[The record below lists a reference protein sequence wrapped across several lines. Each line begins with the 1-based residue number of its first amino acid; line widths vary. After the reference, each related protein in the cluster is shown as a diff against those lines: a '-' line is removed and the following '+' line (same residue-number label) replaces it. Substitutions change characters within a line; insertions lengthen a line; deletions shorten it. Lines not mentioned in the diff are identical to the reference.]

1 MKDFDTALAEILAE
15 IPGPLAPETISLNPR
30 SVADTPNGSAET
42 FTTDAILGRV
52 LARDIDAQR
61 TNPPMSMSAM
71 DGYAVRASDL
81 PGDLRGEREIAAGT
95 YDPRALGTGEAVRIF
110 TGAPLPPGADTIAIE
125 ENAAEIPGGV
135 RFEKTETT
143 GRFVRP
149 AGLDFHEGD
158 RLAPA
163 GAIITPRLLALLAA
177 GNNPTLPVVRRP
189 RVAVLTT
196 GDEIR
201 APGDPLGPAQIVSSN
216 NLAVAAMARA
226 CGADATD
233 FGSVGDNLSALEEA
247 AARLHG
253 FDVVVTTGGAS
264 VGKHDLVAQAFQA
277 QGLELGFWKIAM
289 RPGKP
294 LIFGRFGGGLFLG
307 LPGNPVSALILSL
320 LVLRPVLAKLQGQE
334 TELPRQE
341 ATLAHDLPANDLR
354 RDFIRACRQPDGSI
368 NARARQDS
376 SMLSV
381 LAAADVILD
390 RPANDPPLRAG
401 DTVKII
407 DLSGLDTLF

>member
-15 IPGPLAPETISLNPR
+15 IPGPLPSEDLSLN
-30 SVADTPNGSAET
+30 SAADQ
-42 FTTDAILGRV
+42 ILGRV
-52 LARDIDAQR
+52 LSSDIHARR
-61 TNPPMSMSAM
+61 THPPLAMSAM

-81 PGDLRGEREIAAGT
+81 PGNLRVEREIAAGQH
-95 YDPRALGTGEAVRIF
+95 DQRPLAAGEAVRIF
-110 TGAPLPPGADTIAIE
+110 TGAPLPPGADTIAIQ
-125 ENAAEIPGGV
+125 ENAIDTPGGV
-135 RFEKTETT
+135 RFEQAETE

-149 AGLDFHEGD
+149 AGLDFAEGD
-158 RLAPA
+158 RLASA
-163 GAIITPRLLALLAA
+163 GAAVSPRLLALIAA
-177 GNNPTLPVVRRP
+177 GNNPAVPVVRRP

-201 APGDPLGPAQIVSSN
+201 APGEPLGPAQIVSSN

-233 FGSVGDNLSALEEA
+233 FGCVGDSLPALEA
-247 AARLHG
+247 AAERLQG
-253 FDVVVTTGGAS
+253 FDIVVTTGGAS
-264 VGKHDLVAQAFQA
+264 VGKHDLVARAFEA
-277 QGLELGFWKIAM
+277 QGLDLAFWKIAM

-320 LVLRPVLAKLQGQE
+320 LILRPMVAKMLGQP
-334 TELPRQE
+334 TDLPRQT
-341 ATLAHDLPANDLR
+341 ATIAHDLPVNDLR
-354 RDFIRACRQPDGSI
+354 RDFIRARRLPDGTI
-368 NARARQDS
+368 DARQRQDS

-390 RPANDPPLRAG
+390 RPAHDPAIMAG
-401 DTVKII
+401 TPVQII
-407 DLSGLDTLF
+407 DLGQLDTLF